1 MKMPTP
7 SFGGGEED
15 RKKSRRP
22 INVNTSTFGPA
33 LTPNTAQGGQG
44 NGQPI
49 STAERSLMWAQ
60 NYVNERFP
68 HTTTQ
73 MSQRQQDRNQ
83 AVADEGQRY
92 RNGDTAPRQQGQ
104 GQQNQK
110 PTQEQRDQMAF
121 YQGQLWALQ
130 QEGRAPEDMQFIEVN
145 AEKESEYKAWQEG
158 QDSVQAMLIEERR
171 QNEAAYNHGSAF
183 QNVAS
188 MEPMKLPTDQLSK
201 NGEQIASTSYAAN
214 GQPLTHS
221 YRVDGAS
228 IIHTDPKGVEQ
239 KMTVAESKVHQA
251 ERQDAITRNTA
262 NALEGMKADPSVTFR
277 QGEHTF
283 SVQGKDIVRTD
294 AEGKEAGRMP
304 LAKFEANLR
313 ERQGQCAQD
322 LKTTQADL
330 QKERKE
336 HASIKD
342 ALTNIPSN
350 GKEPSLTA
358 NGKFG
363 PTTWK
368 LDQNGELQGEPNKFK
383 AAEKMAEQDNSKGL
397 TGNPEIDAMTNEQ
410 AKTELQAHNAFVQQQ
425 RQDKAQ
431 TSGTDL
437 NAATDRFAAGE
448 NARNDAKAV
457 SGIGKQ
463 TIVERLRDKPEG
475 EKLTHTKTGD
485 TYSLQGTDL
494 VRHDK
499 DGNETLRKNA
509 DEAHKEQKAHMEAKA
524 AERDKDQTK

>member
-92 RNGDTAPRQQGQ
+92 RNGEQPARQQEQ

-130 QEGRAPEDMQFIEVN
+130 QEGRADENLQFIDVN

-251 ERQDAITRNTA
+251 ERQDVITRNTA

-294 AEGKEAGRMP
+294 AEGKEAGRMS

-322 LKTTQADL
+322 LKTTQAEL

-383 AAEKMAEQDNSKGL
+383 AAEKTAEQDNSKGL
-397 TGNPEIDAMTNEQ
+397 TSNPEIDAMTNEQ
-410 AKTELQAHNAFVQQQ
+410 AKTELQAHNAFVKQQQ
-425 RQDKAQ
+425 EDKAQ
-431 TSGTDL
+431 ASGIDL

-448 NARNDAKAV
+448 SERKDAKAMN
-457 SGIGKQ
+457 GIGQQ
-463 TIVERLRDKPEG
+463 TTVERLREKGEGGVLTDRRNGNTYRIEG
-475 EKLTHTKTGD
+475 EN
-485 TYSLQGTDL
+485 L
-494 VRHDK
+494 VGRNK
-499 DGNETLRKNA
+499 DGEEIYNRNSE
-509 DEAHKEQKAHMEAKA
+509 EVHKEQQQQLAAKA